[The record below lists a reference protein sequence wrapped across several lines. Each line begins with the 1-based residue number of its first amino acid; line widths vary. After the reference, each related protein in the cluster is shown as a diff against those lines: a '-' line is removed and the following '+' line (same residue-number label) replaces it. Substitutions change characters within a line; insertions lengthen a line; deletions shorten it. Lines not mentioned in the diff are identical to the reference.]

1 MNRAETPA
9 GDRAGAWRSIAEVE
23 RDTGLPRATVRIWE
37 RRYGFPAP
45 GRDSRGERCYPD
57 DQVEQLRW
65 MRQLLDQGHR
75 PAKLIAAGAQEV
87 KRLATGPD
95 AAPKRVARSRGAEV
109 LLRLLREHDA
119 RAVKQELEARLQRA
133 GLARFAATELAALN
147 RAVGDAWASGDL
159 EIHEEHLYS
168 DSVYEVVRAAVAKLD
183 GAVRPEAPLVLLTT
197 FPQEPHGLGL
207 LMAQAMFAL
216 QGCPVVSLGVR
227 LPVEQ
232 IASSARAYQADLVGL
247 SFTPSQNPS
256 HARRGLEELRG
267 LLPVQVRIWAGGHFP
282 GLAKRPVPGVRV
294 VEDASA
300 IPDLLAEDF
309 ALPPRE
315 GAAP

>member
-1 MNRAETPA
+1 MNRADTPA
-9 GDRAGAWRSIAEVE
+9 GERAGAWRSIAEVE

-87 KRLATGPD
+87 KRLATGPG

-119 RAVKQELEARLQRA
+119 RAVKQELEARLQRS

-168 DSVYEVVRAAVAKLD
+168 DSVYEVVRAAVAGLD

-232 IASSARAYQADLVGL
+232 IASSARAHRADLVGL
-247 SFTPSQNPS
+247 SFTPSQNPT

-267 LLPVQVRIWAGGHFP
+267 LLPVQVRIWAGGHCP

-294 VEDASA
+294 VEDAAA

-309 ALPPRE
+309 ALPPCE
-315 GAAP
+315 GVGA